1 MTPQEFETLHGCST
15 VTRINFPLLRDNGN
29 MEIVSAFRAQHGT
42 KKPSKGG
49 LRFASSVNLEEM
61 EAMAA
66 LMTYKC
72 SVVDIPF
79 GGAKGGVA
87 INPRHYSSEEL
98 ERLTR
103 RLTMELTQLNFIGP
117 TEDVYAPDV
126 GTGPREMAWIAHTF
140 SLLALGGDDD
150 ELNAM
155 ACVTGK
161 PLYFGGLRGRFEATG
176 NGVFFAL
183 REFCK
188 DETLMQRS
196 GGMLPG
202 LAGKRVV
209 VQGFGNVGFHLS
221 KYLHEAGAK
230 VIAVAD
236 WNSGVFV
243 ADGIN
248 PDALLAHK
256 QENDTL
262 LGFPGADREFA
273 DLANCNRV
281 LEMEC
286 DILIPSAHQQ
296 QIHAGNVHRIKAKMI
311 AEAANGPVTPF
322 ADAVLHER
330 GVAVLPDLLMNAG
343 GVTVSYFE
351 WVKNRNHV
359 RFGRLMRENEKES
372 KIAFIDSLRFR
383 GEKVTFENEAEK
395 LAVVRGPKEQ
405 DLVTSGLEET
415 MMRCVKE
422 TLQTADKYKCSLRV
436 ATYCNSIQRLQQD
449 PSNHPDL
456 L

>member
-1 MTPQEFETLHGCST
+1 MTSAEFETLHGCST
-15 VTRINFPLLRDNGN
+15 VTRISFPLVRDNGKV
-29 MEIVSAFRAQHGT
+29 ELIQAFRAQHGN

-72 SVVDIPF
+72 AVVDIPF

-87 INPRHYSSEEL
+87 INPRHYSSQEL

-117 TEDVYAPDV
+117 TEDVYAPDI

-161 PLYFGGLRGRFEATG
+161 PLFFGGLRGRFEATG
-176 NGVFFAL
+176 RGVFFAL
-183 REFCK
+183 REFCR
-188 DETLMQRS
+188 DEELMRRS
-196 GGMLPG
+196 GGMAPG
-202 LAGKRVV
+202 LEGKRVV

-221 KYLHEAGAK
+221 KYLHEHGAK
-230 VIAVAD
+230 IIAVAD

-243 ADGIN
+243 ADGLD
-248 PDALLAHK
+248 PHRLLAHK

-273 DLANCNRV
+273 DCNRV
-281 LEMEC
+281 LEIEC
-286 DILIPSAHQQ
+286 DILVPSARQQ
-296 QIHAGNVHRIKAKMI
+296 QIHCGNVDRIKAKMVC
-311 AEAANGPVTPF
+311 EAANGPVTPF
-322 ADAVLHER
+322 ADQALYSR
-330 GVAVLPDLLMNAG
+330 GVPVLPDLLMNAG

-351 WVKNRNHV
+351 WVKNRTHV
-359 RFGRLMRENEKES
+359 RFGRLMRDNEEES
-372 KIAFIDSLRFR
+372 KIAFIDSLRFQGKR
-383 GEKVTFENEAEK
+383 VEFASDEDK

-405 DLVTSGLEET
+405 DLVSTGLEDTMIRGVRETLATSG
-415 MMRCVKE
+415 KH
-422 TLQTADKYKCSLRV
+422 ACSLRI
-436 ATYCNSIQRLQQD
+436 ATYYNSIFRLRADQ
-449 PSNHPDL
+449 SNHEQDT
-456 L
+456 